1 MSLRHRGVWLLPSA
15 FNHSESE
22 ASQVQK
28 KKRKKKKV
36 RSHNCL
42 CFSETKSDIMNK
54 RSLLLLLIIMMR
66 NFQQE
71 NDEFA
76 AFSTDPGSG
85 FVSGG
90 RQEQGGGCSFQV
102 WQGDRHVSVD

>member
-28 KKRKKKKV
+28 KREKKKV

-54 RSLLLLLIIMMR
+54 RSLLLLIIMMR

>member
-1 MSLRHRGVWLLPSA
+1 MAYG
-15 FNHSESE
+15 FY
-22 ASQVQK
+22 QVLSTTQNLKQVKCK
-28 KKRKKKKV
+28 KKEKKKKV

-54 RSLLLLLIIMMR
+54 RSLLLLIIMMR

>member
-28 KKRKKKKV
+28 KREKKKKV

>member
-28 KKRKKKKV
+28 KREKKV

-54 RSLLLLLIIMMR
+54 RSLLLLMMIMMMR

-71 NDEFA
+71 NDEFG

>member
-1 MSLRHRGVWLLPSA
+1 MAYG
-15 FNHSESE
+15 FY
-22 ASQVQK
+22 QVLSTTQNLKQVKCKKK
-28 KKRKKKKV
+28 KKRKKV

-42 CFSETKSDIMNK
+42 CFFETKSDIMNK
-54 RSLLLLLIIMMR
+54 RSLLLLIIMMMR

-71 NDEFA
+71 NDEFG
-76 AFSTDPGSG
+76 AFSTDLGSG

>member
-1 MSLRHRGVWLLPSA
+1 MAYG
-15 FNHSESE
+15 FY
-22 ASQVQK
+22 QVLSTTQNLKQVKCK
-28 KKRKKKKV
+28 KEEKKKV

-54 RSLLLLLIIMMR
+54 RSLLMMIIMMMR

>member
-1 MSLRHRGVWLLPSA
+1 MVYG
-15 FNHSESE
+15 FY
-22 ASQVQK
+22 QVLSTTQNLKQVKCK
-28 KKRKKKKV
+28 KKKKKV

-54 RSLLLLLIIMMR
+54 RSLLLMIMMMR

-71 NDEFA
+71 NNEFG

-90 RQEQGGGCSFQV
+90 GQEQGGGCSFQV
-102 WQGDRHVSVD
+102 WQRDRHVSVD